1 MMRKIL
7 IFIMVASLSFALP
20 AFAEAPAY
28 KLINEKSSL
37 KFYAINNGSP
47 VEGEFKKFSAQINFN
62 RDKPEE
68 SKIIIE
74 VDTGSVSASYDEVAK
89 NLISKDWL
97 SAAEFP
103 KAVFTS
109 KTISKMP
116 SSENYYADGSLK
128 LRDKTLPAVLNF
140 QLQFPD
146 DKSAIAK
153 GYVTIRRTDF
163 GVGQGQWSKDDVVKN
178 EVRVEFR
185 VVAEL
190 VK

>member
-1 MMRKIL
+1 MRKIL
-7 IFIMVASLSFALP
+7 TLILIYSISFAFP
-20 AFAEAPAY
+20 AFAEAPSY
-28 KLINEKSSL
+28 KLIKEKSSL

-47 VEGEFKKFSAQINFN
+47 VEGTFKDFSAQINFN
-62 RDKPEE
+62 PDKLEE
-68 SKIIIE
+68 SKIIVE
-74 VDTGSVSASYDEVAK
+74 VETGSVSTSYDEIAK

-109 KTISKMP
+109 KTISRMP
-116 SSENYYADGSLK
+116 TSDNYYADGTLK
-128 LRDKTLPAVLNF
+128 LRDKTLPVILNF

-146 DKSAIAK
+146 DKNAVAK
-153 GYVTIRRTDF
+153 GYLTIRRTDY
-163 GVGQGQWSKDDVVKN
+163 GVGQGQWAKDDVVKN

-185 VVAEL
+185 VVAEK